1 MWCSAIPRKEMNMEE
16 NIISKINESY
26 DGSMFS
32 GSARGLMTWT
42 GFANLGYWKGAE
54 DSLESA
60 QINLIETLLGFFV
73 NRQGNVLDVAC
84 GKGAS
89 TIFLTKY
96 FNPKKITAIN
106 ISEKQLELCRL
117 VAPECDFRLMDA
129 ASLDLPDASFDNVLC
144 IEAAFH
150 FQTRE
155 RFLREAYRVLKPGG
169 RLAMSDLLKKSAL
182 MAEKM
187 YPKENDVASLEDLK
201 DILLKAGFSYVR
213 VDDTSE
219 YTLKPGYR
227 YLVEQMEK
235 EVPVKTDQI
244 ADQIK
249 DCHERHIASC
259 NVFAVR

>member
-1 MWCSAIPRKEMNMEE
+1 MEE
-16 NIISKINESY
+16 SNISKINEDY
-26 DGSMFS
+26 DPAMFS
-32 GSARGLMTWT
+32 GNARGLFTWI

-54 DSLESA
+54 QSMESA
-60 QINLIETLLGFFV
+60 QINLIETLVGFFV

-96 FNPKKITAIN
+96 FDPKKITAIN
-106 ISEKQLELCRL
+106 ISEKQLGLCRL

-129 ASLDLPDASFDNVLC
+129 ASLDFPDASFDNALC

-169 RLAMSDLLKKSAL
+169 RLAMSDLLKDSPLLNQAH
-182 MAEKM
+182 
-187 YPKENDVASLEDLK
+187 PKENHLESLNDLK
-201 DILLKAGFSYVR
+201 DMLLRAGFSYVR

-219 YTLKPGYR
+219 YCLKPVCR
-227 YLVEQMEK
+227 YLVEQMERD
-235 EVPVKTDQI
+235 VLVKPEHI
-244 ADQIK
+244 AWIIEHF
-249 DCHERHIASC
+249 HEHHIASC
-259 NVFAVR
+259 NVFAIR